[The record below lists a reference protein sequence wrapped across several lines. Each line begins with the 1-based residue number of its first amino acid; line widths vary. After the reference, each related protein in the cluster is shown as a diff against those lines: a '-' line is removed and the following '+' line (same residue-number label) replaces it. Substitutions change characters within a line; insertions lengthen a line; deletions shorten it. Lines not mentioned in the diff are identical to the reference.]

1 MGKPSPHIPCR
12 NHYFNISLISIV
24 HKNIGN
30 TCMISGTFVN
40 VLFSLFL
47 CCYQMFATSRLT
59 HTQERGRFQTS
70 HKTPN
75 GCPINMEWTC
85 KLVLLLPM
93 LRESYTMDPDPWTW
107 LLIPDP
113 DPGTWTLNLT
123 LKYSSLT
130 PRRESI
136 SLLPIWEPA
145 RGREFYLLPAECKH
159 GWRYNVFYESLF
171 FCCNSLEHLQ

>member
-24 HKNIGN
+24 HKNISN
-30 TCMISGTFVN
+30 TCMISRTFVN

-93 LRESYTMDPDPWTW
+93 LRESYTPWI
-107 LLIPDP
+107 LILERRIA
-113 DPGTWTLNLT
+113 WN
-123 LKYSSLT
+123 KT
-130 PRRESI
+130 PVATAE
-136 SLLPIWEPA
+136 
-145 RGREFYLLPAECKH
+145 YLEMNYVVDYFNPYKA
-159 GWRYNVFYESLF
+159 G
-171 FCCNSLEHLQ
+171 

>member
-93 LRESYTMDPDPWTW
+93 LRESIPWILILEPDSIRLQQTPNDTNIRQQTPKKAVQGCAAVRVDMEWR
-107 LLIPDP
+107 LLVSVSVLCCLEM
-113 DPGTWTLNLT
+113 W
-123 LKYSSLT
+123 
-130 PRRESI
+130 
-136 SLLPIWEPA
+136 
-145 RGREFYLLPAECKH
+145 RGCLRSF
-159 GWRYNVFYESLF
+159 
-171 FCCNSLEHLQ
+171 